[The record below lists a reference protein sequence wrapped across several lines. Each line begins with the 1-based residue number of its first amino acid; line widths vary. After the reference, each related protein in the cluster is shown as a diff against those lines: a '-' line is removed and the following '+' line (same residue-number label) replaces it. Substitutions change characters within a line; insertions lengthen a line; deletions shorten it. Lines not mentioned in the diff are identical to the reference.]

1 LPLDLST
8 KGKDQFRNSPLAE
21 GYFGILWFLE
31 KHFDYVEKASQ
42 HPPDKKLLVA
52 IQIEH
57 FA

>member
-1 LPLDLST
+1 L
-8 KGKDQFRNSPLAE
+8 
-21 GYFGILWFLE
+21 
-31 KHFDYVEKASQ
+31 DYVEKASQ